1 MKSMKFKLVYFVLV
15 GILLTSCSKED
26 DGIYFDEIAEVEVE
40 YSAIELEIFDL
51 INEYRESIGVK
62 PLEALNI
69 ISSVAES
76 HTEYMIE
83 VGQINHDFFAERQ
96 ENLVKKANAKAVGE
110 NVAYG
115 YSTARGAVNGWLN
128 SDAHRRLIEKPQYTH
143 FGISTEQDSKGRN
156 FFTQMFIER

>member
-1 MKSMKFKLVYFVLV
+1 MKFKLVYFVLV

>member
-1 MKSMKFKLVYFVLV
+1 MKSIKFKLVYFVLV